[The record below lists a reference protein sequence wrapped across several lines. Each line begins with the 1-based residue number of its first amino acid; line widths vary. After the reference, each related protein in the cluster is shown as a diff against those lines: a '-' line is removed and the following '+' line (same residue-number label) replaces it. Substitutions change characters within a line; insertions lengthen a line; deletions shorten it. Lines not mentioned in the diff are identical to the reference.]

1 MNQLRVRL
9 SYLSTIFIIKL
20 SSYRMIIRKQ
30 STTVN
35 VKKREI
41 KLKES
46 SSEPTIEI
54 EFKLRQ
60 TNGWEVYNESGE
72 SEVLSNTDVLS
83 LSVHKYDI
91 IIYGNTDISIRY

>member
-1 MNQLRVRL
+1 M
-9 SYLSTIFIIKL
+9 
-20 SSYRMIIRKQ
+20 
-30 STTVN
+30 N

-83 LSVHKYDI
+83 LSVHKL
-91 IIYGNTDISIRY
+91 

>member
-1 MNQLRVRL
+1 M
-9 SYLSTIFIIKL
+9 
-20 SSYRMIIRKQ
+20 
-30 STTVN
+30 N

>member
-1 MNQLRVRL
+1 M
-9 SYLSTIFIIKL
+9 
-20 SSYRMIIRKQ
+20 
-30 STTVN
+30 N

-46 SSEPTIEI
+46 SSVPTIEI

-83 LSVHKYDI
+83 LSIHKLICY
-91 IIYGNTDISIRY
+91 NLWECRYQHQILNSGTWIMAQNGTMTWSMLHTHHGSP